1 MSFSH
6 CLPAGK
12 IKRWVFLTGPK
23 SLLSSPLTVPMA
35 TSSSGAADGG
45 CRPTSSTWPQGP
57 AWSSELG
64 CAVVTAR
71 ADRLKMAHYSLQH
84 YTELFWLIRTYTSVI
99 QCCAGT
105 LGPQDVLAI
114 KVFISWPV
122 LSLTDLIMVTAVSHP
137 DLETGQCENAWGSS
151 SVAVMMSPPNA
162 WISLRHSC
170 RRSADSLPATQQFP
184 RILFTRHKGVSER
197 LRQRRGMQLWQLW
210 VRGETLI
217 LTPQQRWHHI
227 VTITKTQNTEM
238 LL

>member
-84 YTELFWLIRTYTSVI
+84 YTELFWLIRTYTSVT

-114 KVFISWPV
+114 KVS
-122 LSLTDLIMVTAVSHP
+122 
-137 DLETGQCENAWGSS
+137 
-151 SVAVMMSPPNA
+151 
-162 WISLRHSC
+162 
-170 RRSADSLPATQQFP
+170 SADLSCLLQILSWSPQF
-184 RILFTRHKGVSER
+184 
-197 LRQRRGMQLWQLW
+197 
-210 VRGETLI
+210 LI
-217 LTPQQRWHHI
+217 LTLKQGSVKTHGEAARW
-227 VTITKTQNTEM
+227 Q
-238 LL
+238 